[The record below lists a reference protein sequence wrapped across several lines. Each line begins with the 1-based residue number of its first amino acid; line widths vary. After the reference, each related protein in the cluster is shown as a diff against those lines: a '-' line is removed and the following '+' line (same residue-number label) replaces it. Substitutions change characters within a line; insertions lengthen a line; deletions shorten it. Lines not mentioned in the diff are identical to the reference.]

1 MICVAIVAARV
12 KGSRMLLS
20 NSVPDSRSLIRIF
33 AIAAVAAVLFGCK
46 PEDETTGSTGAAAN
60 ACATNL
66 YSRYDPKNLNQC
78 VDVCLRCERGVT
90 TTCTTSCTLKGA
102 H

>member
-1 MICVAIVAARV
+1 MDLV
-12 KGSRMLLS
+12 SR
-20 NSVPDSRSLIRIF
+20 VPDSRSLIRIF
-33 AIAAVAAVLFGCK
+33 AIAAAAAMLLGCK
-46 PEDETTGSTGAAAN
+46 PDVVETTGSTGAAPN

-66 YSRYDPKNLNQC
+66 YSRYDPKNFNQC

-102 H
+102 R